1 MKLKSL
7 LFLTIILFSISF
19 CNAEQCYYHYDSDNQ
34 LLTFKISSIP
44 ANSNVTYYVSE
55 DVNSANY
62 NNPNEVYEFYCDAD
76 TYDANDWTLGYDAT
90 TTIASGRVYLHS
102 NQAKGN
108 MHTKTM
114 YTPNTRLK
122 MNGQIISGTY
132 FGFINDYR
140 LEAGTIPNYQYIYT
154 DCYDSRFRQFYYE
167 SSAYTQFITGA
178 IDENNDRLFTID
190 WYPDKIVSSVNKIS
204 VYKDKTIGNTQ
215 YVIYRLDAFSSTSFK
230 YMAVQKIN
238 QNVEITNT
246 LEDGKLRVN
255 ITNNNDFGLSDY
267 QIDMYIPH
275 MYPTSNN
282 FQITNMPY
290 IIDEGLQIQ
299 KDKEVINLGDSVQF
313 SVSSNY
319 NIDHY
324 EWDFGDG
331 TTESTTSNI
340 ISHTYAKSGNYI
352 IICKAILTNGD
363 VKYNTIDVIVGNEI
377 SNAEINFID
386 ELTGNAPSNLSIN
399 GVLFTNNNYL
409 INISNN
415 TSYNVTYPEY
425 TIITFTSSD
434 GLIRQVETTNLSSY
448 DILLPPANTYVVQ
461 YNIISYSDDKIE
473 VKTTDLK
480 TINVG
485 NKDVVAHLMKG
496 KTYNIFVNGNLYK
509 QIIAKDPDTIYINQN
524 ANQEIGSIFDNK
536 LSERIE
542 YNIQPNGQY
551 GQYLV
556 VLSNKDKAMGK
567 VIVVTEKNTDTYITY
582 NEINSTF
589 ALTQGYNELDASIY
603 RCEENSEILYDIFVN
618 QNYQNYD
625 VAKYTKFQI
634 LTKKIYFESYEPP
647 YFTFTFYLVLC
658 FLISAIL
665 FVILSASSGNLHLS
679 LLVSSVIFAVVQDIF
694 HIGTIGKISSGLFLS
709 IAILAWVWTV
719 FKRGA
724 ENG

>member
-1 MKLKSL
+1 MKLKIL

-19 CNAEQCYYHYDSDNQ
+19 CNAEQCYYHYDSDTEI
-34 LLTFKISSIP
+34 LTFKVPEIP
-44 ANSNVTYYVSE
+44 ATEEVTYYVNE

-62 NNPNEVYEFYCDAD
+62 SNPNEVFEFFDD
-76 TYDANDWTLGYDAT
+76 F
-90 TTIASGRVYLHS
+90 
-102 NQAKGN
+102 
-108 MHTKTM
+108 
-114 YTPNTRLK
+114 
-122 MNGQIISGTY
+122 SGTN
-132 FGFINDYR
+132 IDY
-140 LEAGTIPNYQYIYT
+140 NK
-154 DCYDSRFRQFYYE
+154 
-167 SSAYTQFITGA
+167 
-178 IDENNDRLFTID
+178 
-190 WYPDKIVSSVNKIS
+190 WIVSSGINVNDGYMTIS
-204 VYKDKTIGNTQ
+204 DESSWHGIISKQG
-215 YVIYRLDAFSSTSFK
+215 YR
-230 YMAVQKIN
+230 
-238 QNVEITNT
+238 TNT
-246 LEDGKLRVN
+246 KLIMYLNVISGSYHVGFSDGLGTGDSNGRAYFVNGLVQNWIGEGHAGKSCTIEKNTYAKYTVIRKDNINEYYINDVLKASISDNTYIGYIKPSFASNNGVIQVNTVSLQKYDENVLVSKNLESGKLKVTV
-255 ITNNNDFGLSDY
+255 TNNNNFDIFNYPVD
-267 QIDMYIPH
+267 IDVTQLN
-275 MYPTSNN
+275 PTINSFRISN
-282 FQITNMPY
+282 IKPIDPIET
-290 IIDEGLQIQ
+290 DEGLQIQ
-299 KDKEVINLGDSVQF
+299 KDKEVINLGDSLQF
-313 SVSSNY
+313 SVISNY
-319 NIDHY
+319 DIDSY
-324 EWDFGDG
+324 TWDFGDG
-331 TTESTTSNI
+331 TTESTTTNI
-340 ISHTYAKSGNYI
+340 IAHTYAKSDVYTV
-352 IICKAILTNGD
+352 ICKAILTNGD
-363 VKYNTIDVIVGNEI
+363 VKYNKIDFIVGTKI
-377 SNAEINFID
+377 SNAEIKFLD
-386 ELTGNAPSNLSIN
+386 ELTGTSPSNLSIN

-425 TIITFTSSD
+425 STITFTSSD
-434 GLIRQVETTNLSSY
+434 GLIRQVETTNLSRY

-485 NKDVVAHLMKG
+485 NKDVVAHLIKG
-496 KTYNIFVNGNLYK
+496 KTYNIFVNGNFYK

-556 VLSNKDKAMGK
+556 VLSNKDKAIGK

-625 VAKYTKFQI
+625 VAKYTEFLI

-694 HIGTIGKISSGLFLS
+694 HIGAIGKISSGLFLS

>member
-1 MKLKSL
+1 MKLKIL

-34 LLTFKISSIP
+34 LLTFKVPEIP
-44 ANSNVTYYVSE
+44 ANGEVTYYVNE

-62 NNPNEVYEFYCDAD
+62 SNPNEVYDFYCDASTYNPNDWTIVGATVSVVNDRVQLAVTDSAD
-76 TYDANDWTLGYDAT
+76 TYDDGYMYYNRDINSLSTVKMYGQLRNGGQFALGNYLMGGTDV
-90 TTIASGRVYLHS
+90 ASNSRF
-102 NQAKGN
+102 Q
-108 MHTKTM
+108 
-114 YTPNTRLK
+114 
-122 MNGQIISGTY
+122 SGVATY
-132 FGFINDYR
+132 FYTYNDAPDAYNIIADDNDHYH
-140 LEAGTIPNYQYIYT
+140 EITMTPSYSIYT
-154 DCYDSRFRQFYYE
+154 LDSEKKTREKTSTMTDEKLFYRNFRTG
-167 SSAYTQFITGA
+167 TQ
-178 IDENNDRLFTID
+178 
-190 WYPDKIVSSVNKIS
+190 
-204 VYKDKTIGNTQ
+204 
-215 YVIYRLDAFSSTSFK
+215 SFK
-230 YMAVQKIN
+230 WMGLQKYNENI
-238 QNVEITNT
+238 VISKS
-246 LEDGKLRVN
+246 LENGKLKVT
-255 ITNNNDFGLSDY
+255 IKNNNNYNVANY
-267 QIDMYIPH
+267 QIDCKITELNPTINSFNIPNQYIE
-275 MYPTSNN
+275 T
-282 FQITNMPY
+282 
-290 IIDEGLQIQ
+290 DEGLQIQ

-313 SVSSNY
+313 SVISNY
-319 NIDHY
+319 DIDSY
-324 EWDFGDG
+324 TWDFGDG
-331 TTESTTSNI
+331 TTESTTTNI
-340 ISHTYAKSGNYI
+340 IAHTYAKSGDYTVV
-352 IICKAILTNGD
+352 CKAILTNGD
-363 VKYNTIDVIVGNEI
+363 VKYNKIDFIVGTKI
-377 SNAEINFID
+377 SNAEIKFLD
-386 ELTGNAPSNLSIN
+386 ELTGGTPSNLSIN

-409 INISNN
+409 VNISNN
-415 TSYNVTYPEY
+415 TNYNVTYPEY
-425 TIITFTSSD
+425 STITFTSSD

-448 DILLPPANTYVVQ
+448 EILLPPANTYVVQ

-485 NKDVVAHLMKG
+485 NKDVVAHLIKG
-496 KTYNIFVNGNLYK
+496 KTYNIFVNGNFYK

-556 VLSNKDKAMGK
+556 VLSNKDKAIGK

-589 ALTQGYNELDASIY
+589 ALTRGYNELDASIY

-625 VAKYTKFQI
+625 VTNYTKFQI

-694 HIGTIGKISSGLFLS
+694 HIGAIGKISSGLFLS